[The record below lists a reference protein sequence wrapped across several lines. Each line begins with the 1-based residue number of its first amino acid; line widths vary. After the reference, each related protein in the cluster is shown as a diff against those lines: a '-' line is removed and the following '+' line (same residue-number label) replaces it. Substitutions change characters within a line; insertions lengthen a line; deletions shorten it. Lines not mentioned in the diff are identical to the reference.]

1 MLASIHQM
9 LALYLKIPAVALSEG
24 DAAALGEAVANVQ
37 QYYPDAVFDPKHMAW
52 LALAGAIFRIEGP
65 RAVLVA
71 RELKARKDPRHPH
84 HKHKKEQ
91 ASGAPS

>member
-1 MLASIHQM
+1 MIASIHQM
-9 LALYLKIPAVALSEG
+9 LALYLKMPAIALSES

-52 LALAGAIFRIEGP
+52 LALAGAVFRIEGP

-71 RELKARKDPRHPH
+71 RELKARQNPQHPH
-84 HKHKKEQ
+84 HKRKKGQ
-91 ASGAPS
+91 AHGAPS